1 MAVAW
6 AGRGGSRPRGHGTG
20 TRPDRPLH
28 SLPLSPHRLVSSS
41 HLLDAAQ
48 VQVLQEAGVGHA
60 GGGGAAIVGARGLGA
75 RQQGGRG
82 GQGRGQECTAR
93 RVDDGLNRGGWGGG
107 GDGGV
112 REGNA
117 CRTQMRRAPES
128 TGTVHCA
135 VAIGRV
141 RASGCGRERR
151 GWPGPARSGL
161 QPHARWPL
169 SAREY
174 GGGGRCGPPLRFR
187 SLHDGR
193 PGASPARIRAQ
204 CAARTTLAG
213 PAVSDQAPNQCSGRA
228 VAAFR
233 NACATYTRCSCGR
246 ASEEECRSLKP
257 RPSSC
262 SPCHFRRRQR
272 AQWGSPGRR
281 RGDRGLGRRGRRTGK
296 GRERARGKKEAHG
309 PSPPQRAIFTPTSP
323 PPSKTHRGPG
333 QPGQRPG

>member
-1 MAVAW
+1 VQDTNAPRAREHRHGPLRGRHWASPCVRMREGTAWVAGTSPQRPATARTLAAQR
-6 AGRGGSRPRGHGTG
+6 AGIRGG
-20 TRPDRPLH
+20 
-28 SLPLSPHRLVSSS
+28 
-41 HLLDAAQ
+41 
-48 VQVLQEAGVGHA
+48 
-60 GGGGAAIVGARGLGA
+60 
-75 RQQGGRG
+75 
-82 GQGRGQECTAR
+82 
-93 RVDDGLNRGGWGGG
+93 
-107 GDGGV
+107 
-112 REGNA
+112 
-117 CRTQMRRAPES
+117 
-128 TGTVHCA
+128 
-135 VAIGRV
+135 
-141 RASGCGRERR
+141 GC
-151 GWPGPARSGL
+151 
-161 QPHARWPL
+161 
-169 SAREY
+169 
-174 GGGGRCGPPLRFR
+174 CGPPLRFR

-257 RPSSC
+257 RPFSC

-309 PSPPQRAIFTPTSP
+309 PSPPQRAIFTPT
-323 PPSKTHRGPG
+323 
-333 QPGQRPG
+333 